1 MADPPGFR
9 ICFGFNRNVGSK
21 GVGFSSG
28 LGLGLGREEIGAES
42 LG

>member
-9 ICFGFNRNVGSK
+9 IRFGFNRNVG
-21 GVGFSSG
+21 FSLG
-28 LGLGLGREEIGAES
+28 LGLGLELGREEIGAES